1 MTYKNNITHSFDVTR
16 SMMIDIWGKS
26 NDFLFNNSINRETK
40 PGTNKVQ
47 EDTGPNIPACQQ
59 SSNVVYILF
68 VN

>member
-1 MTYKNNITHSFDVTR
+1 MSYKNNITHSFEVTH
-16 SMMIDIWGKS
+16 SFGAD
-26 NDFLFNNSINRETK
+26 DFLFNDSINKETK
-40 PGTNKVQ
+40 PITNKVQ